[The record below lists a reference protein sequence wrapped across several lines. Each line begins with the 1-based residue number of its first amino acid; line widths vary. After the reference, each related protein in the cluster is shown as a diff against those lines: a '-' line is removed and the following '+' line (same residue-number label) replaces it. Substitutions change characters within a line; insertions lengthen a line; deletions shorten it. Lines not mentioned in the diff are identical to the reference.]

1 MTEMNDLDYQTS
13 FVCASVERI
22 LAQVDFDPLSPTYG
36 CAHLA
41 YWRDK
46 TSDVADMRRQEAL
59 LTLAL
64 LYSNEYPGSQWK
76 GEPRLLEAVEAMLG
90 FWCDHRYPDGS
101 LDEWYKGE
109 RAFAAA
115 AFTTHAVARA
125 LITLGE
131 KLDSR
136 LMEKSRAALG
146 KTAKWLTG
154 REDLFKTNHQAVGV
168 AALAFAGQLLC
179 DRSLTANA
187 RAKLDAIINAQTK
200 EGWFPEIGHMD
211 VGYSFLTAE
220 FVAMAMTLW
229 DDFSKVEPFVR
240 VFDFACQWLAPDLSL
255 GDEYGV
261 CHNPYVSR
269 IAPALLAP
277 YSGYARSMARRFGET
292 SSGFN
297 GLKSTMGDDLRLARW
312 SYQPLLAYDYAR
324 SFNLPEDGRRGC
336 VIPMCDP
343 CAGDA
348 LFREAGMARISRPRY
363 SAALAAAAGGL
374 VRVFGRENGAVFS
387 DHGYAIGSNGGY
399 ETNLTYKRDIEFDPG
414 DGGYKIVSPIF
425 PVAKFMPS
433 FPARV
438 LLRAAC
444 STATGS
450 RVTRKLI
457 DIIRKRKGTAIN
469 QSSANLSA
477 SHSGKILR
485 RKVSF
490 GDETVIIEDHIE
502 FDTPVSVDRLF
513 VLWSENRNPIN
524 RISLTDLV
532 ETRLPATITGVCL
545 TKRCV
550 AKEGLVPKHVEA
562 RV

>member
-1 MTEMNDLDYQTS
+1 MNDLDYQIS
-13 FVCASVERI
+13 FVCVSVERI

-46 TSDVADMRRQEAL
+46 TSDVADMRRQEAI

-76 GEPRLLEAVEAMLG
+76 GEPRLLEAVEALLE

-109 RAFAAA
+109 RAFAVA
-115 AFTTHAVARA
+115 AFTVHAVARA
-125 LITLGE
+125 LIALGE

-136 LMEKSRAALG
+136 LAEKSRAALG
-146 KTAKWLTG
+146 ETAKWLTG

-168 AALAFAGQLLC
+168 AALAFAGQLLS
-179 DRSLTANA
+179 DRSLTDNA
-187 RAKLDAIINAQTK
+187 HVKLDAIINTQTK

-220 FVAMAMTLW
+220 FAAMAMTLW
-229 DDFSKVEPFVR
+229 DDFSRVGPFVKA
-240 VFDFACQWLAPDLSL
+240 FDFACQWMAPDLSL

-269 IAPALLAP
+269 IAPVLLAP
-277 YSGYARSMARRFGET
+277 YSGYARYMARRFGET
-292 SSGFN
+292 SPGFN

-312 SYQPLLAYDYAR
+312 AYQPLLAYGYTKKLT
-324 SFNLPEDGRRGC
+324 LPDDEPAEA
-336 VIPMCDP
+336 VIPLCDP
-343 CAGDA
+343 HAGDA
-348 LFREAGMARISRPRY
+348 LFREAGMARISRRDY

-374 VRVFGRENGAVFS
+374 VRLFGRENGAVFS
-387 DHGYAIGSNGGY
+387 DHGYAIGNDGGY
-399 ETNLTYKRDIEFDPG
+399 ETNITYKRDIEFDLT
-414 DGGYKIVSPIF
+414 DGGYEIVSPIF

-433 FPARV
+433 FTARV
-438 LLRAAC
+438 VLRLAC
-444 STATGS
+444 STAMGS

-477 SHSGKILR
+477 SRSGKILR
-485 RKVSF
+485 RNVSF
-490 GDETVIIEDHIE
+490 GDEAVIIRDHMI
-502 FDTPVSVDRLF
+502 FDVPVSVDMIF
-513 VLWSENRNPIN
+513 VLWSENRNPVR
-524 RISLTDLV
+524 RILLTDLV
-532 ETRLPATITGVCL
+532 DTGLPAMITEVRL
-545 TKRCV
+545 TRRCV
-550 AKEGLVPKHVEA
+550 AKEGLVPKRIEAHV
-562 RV
+562 